1 MKAIILS
8 FLFFCTYGYSQK
20 VAFEYVPKN
29 KDSVIHYINAIHDKK
44 IVKFGDNH
52 KKLIAENIKERKK
65 HFVERV
71 SDSSFIYNKKITTY
85 LNSILKEIYRA
96 NPELDKKDFYFFVD
110 KSQIPNASCYGNGI
124 FTIHLGLFNF
134 INSDDELAFI
144 ICHEMAHYFLEHSDK
159 AFLAYLETITS
170 KDIKKKINSVKNKQY
185 GKRKAYSELLDALSL
200 NFLKRSKAVEI
211 EADSL
216 GLLFFKKT
224 KFNINASISSL
235 ESLEKSDNLLFN
247 QESKLTENFNFKNY
261 PFKEAWLARD
271 ETLFDLSQ
279 KSNDFTID
287 SDSLSTHP
295 ATQLRIKKVKALI
308 NKSGT
313 TAAVSSTQI
322 VEIKDIVGHIS
333 ISNFIDNNQID
344 LAFYQC
350 LVLYNQQRIDR
361 KEYVATMSKL
371 LTKTYEL
378 KNNHTFGKYVSPVYP
393 FSDEQYLNEI
403 KLFLN
408 NIELKNVKKIGLN
421 FCLSNEEYMKD
432 DIEFAKTLEF
442 FKKLNL

>member
-52 KKLIAENIKERKK
+52 KKLIAENIRERKK
-65 HFVERV
+65 HFVEKV
-71 SDSSFIYNKKITTY
+71 SDSSFIFNKKITSY
-85 LNSILKEIYRA
+85 LNSILKQIYQA

-124 FTIHLGLFNF
+124 FTVHLGLFNF

-144 ICHEMAHYFLEHSDK
+144 ICHEMAHYYLEHNDK
-159 AFLAYLETITS
+159 AFLAYIETITS

-185 GKRKAYSELLDALSL
+185 GKRKAYSELMDELSL
-200 NFLKRSKAVEI
+200 NFLKRSQSVEI

-224 KFNINASISSL
+224 KFNLNASISSL
-235 ESLEKSDNLLFN
+235 ENIEKADNLIFN
-247 QESKLTENFNFKNY
+247 QESKLKEYFNFENY
-261 PFKEAWLARD
+261 PFKQAWLAKD
-271 ETLFDLSQ
+271 ETLFDLAQ
-279 KSNDFTID
+279 KSDDFIKDAD
-287 SDSLSTHP
+287 SISTHP
-295 ATQLRIKKVKALI
+295 AIPMRIKKLEALI
-308 NKSGT
+308 NQSGT
-313 TAAVSSTQI
+313 KNAVNSTQI
-322 VEIKDIVGHIS
+322 QEIKEIIGHIS
-333 ISNFIDNNQID
+333 INNFIDSNRID

-350 LVLYNQQRIDR
+350 LLMYNQQLIER
-361 KEYVATMSKL
+361 KEYVSTMSKL
-371 LTKTYEL
+371 LMKTYEL

-421 FCLSNEEYMKD
+421 FCLSNEEYMKN
-432 DIEFAKTLEF
+432 DIAFAKTLEF